1 MVYLSKTQDCQFI
14 EIKSD
19 TISDFILNPSN
30 YTSFTISAKI
40 NCCSEGEV
48 SQTITRS
55 EIGSN
60 VFTLQF
66 PVNPTT
72 IIDSIVFENIFTHQQ
87 FTLPIGSAEVADYMC
102 STGDITLLF
111 PIIDAWFVTNFG
123 SSVTQGYIYDAIT
136 NTCVYTITD
145 LPENITPV
153 NMVTYVVG
161 NQQDIYFGYFPIEG
175 MFFNSNVMYISPS
188 FFNMVNFTD
197 GIYSFTLTFNNKE
210 NNIIT
215 ESNCFF
221 LDCKTGCEVSTKLQ
235 ELQKIKEIENATNIF
250 LLHYTL
256 TEGSNCGCN
265 CDELCEIFRKLCL
278 ELNSSSCLCGC
289 V

>member
-19 TISDFILNPSN
+19 TISDFILNPTD
-30 YTSFTISAKI
+30 YTSFTITGKL
-40 NCCSEGEV
+40 NCCGDEEITE
-48 SQTITRS
+48 TITGL

-66 PVNPTT
+66 PVAPTT

-123 SSVTQGYIYDAIT
+123 GSVTQGYTYDAIT

-188 FFNMVNFTD
+188 FFNMTEFVD
-197 GIYSFTLTFNNKE
+197 GIYSFSFTFVNKS

-221 LDCKTGCEVSTKLQ
+221 FDCQTKCKVSTQLE
-235 ELQKIKEIENATNIF
+235 ELLECNKRATNIF

-265 CDELCEIFRKLCL
+265 CDELCAIFNKLCS
-278 ELNSSSCLCGC
+278 ELGTNQTCVTCGC
-289 V
+289 

>member
-1 MVYLSKTQDCQFI
+1 MMYLSKTEDCQFI

-30 YTSFTISAKI
+30 YTSFTITAKL
-40 NCCSEGEV
+40 NCCGDEEITE
-48 SQTITRS
+48 TITGL

-66 PVNPTT
+66 PVAPTT
-72 IIDSIVFENIFTHQQ
+72 TLDSIVFENIFTHQQ
-87 FTLPIGSAEVADYMC
+87 FLLPLGSIEVADYMC

-123 SSVTQGYIYDAIT
+123 GSVTQDYTYNAIT

-145 LPENITPV
+145 LPLNITPV
-153 NMVTYVVG
+153 NMVTYVGG

-175 MFFNSNVMYISPS
+175 MFFNSNVMYISPL
-188 FFNMVNFTD
+188 FFNMTTFVD
-197 GIYSFTLTFNNKE
+197 GIYSFTFRFVNKL
-210 NNIIT
+210 NNIVT

-221 LDCKTGCEVSTKLQ
+221 FDCETKCKVSTKLN
-235 ELQKIKEIENATNIF
+235 ELLDCNKTATNIF

-265 CDELCEIFRKLCL
+265 CEELCTIFNKLCS
-278 ELNSSSCLCGC
+278 ELGINQTCVTCGC
-289 V
+289 